1 MEQVI
6 DVGCVK
12 EEQCEVMCNMIRAQ
26 DWQLA
31 MRHRDLGLVKIEQEM
46 NIAWPGTNNATEEIK
61 ELNLE
66 KIKKYNNNVKS
77 QFTVAAI
84 NKPFK
89 CLHCVK
95 DFATSSNLKVHLTR
109 THSGDQE
116 RPFVC
121 PNCPKSFAT
130 NDNLQKHIRR
140 HSNERTLHCPHCPKA
155 FATKDNLQKHIR
167 RHSNERTLVCPHCPK
182 AFATNDNLQKHIRRH
197 SSERTLQCPHCP
209 KAFATNDN
217 LHRHIRGHTGVR
229 PFKCPYCPK
238 PFAQNRDLKAHILE
252 HIGEKPFKCPHC
264 PKACVRNEGL
274 KKHILRLHKDVEPE
288 HSVVNGF
295 PKHCWQAT
303 KEATYINDS
312 SGRILMCKYDLLKHS
327 TLMPTDEA

>member
-12 EEQCEVMCNMIRAQ
+12 EEHCEAICNMFRAQ
-26 DWQLA
+26 DWQLT
-31 MRHRDLGLVKIEQEM
+31 MRHRDLGLVKIEQDM
-46 NIAWPGTNNATEEIK
+46 SIVWQGGSNATVIDNK
-61 ELNLE
+61 ERHPE
-66 KIKKYNNNVKS
+66 KQKKFNNGVKS
-77 QFTVAAI
+77 QFSVALI
-84 NKPFK
+84 EKPFK
-89 CLHCVK
+89 CPHCTK
-95 DFATSSNLKVHLTR
+95 DFATSSNLKVHLSR

-121 PNCPKSFAT
+121 PTCPKSFAT

-140 HSNERTLHCPHCPKA
+140 HSNERTLQCPHCPKA

-167 RHSNERTLVCPHCPK
+167 RHSSERTLICPHCPK

-217 LHRHIRGHTGVR
+217 LQRHIRGHTGER

-252 HIGEKPFKCPHC
+252 HTGEKPFKCPHC
-264 PKACVRNEGL
+264 PKACVRSEGL
-274 KKHILRLHKDVEPE
+274 KKHILRLHKDIEPE
-288 HSVVNGF
+288 ATQTASNTLS
-295 PKHCWQAT
+295 KQWQAQD
-303 KEATYINDS
+303 KTYINDS
-312 SGRILMCKYDLLKHS
+312 SGRIFMYKYDLTKH
-327 TLMPTDEA
+327 TRMPTGEA